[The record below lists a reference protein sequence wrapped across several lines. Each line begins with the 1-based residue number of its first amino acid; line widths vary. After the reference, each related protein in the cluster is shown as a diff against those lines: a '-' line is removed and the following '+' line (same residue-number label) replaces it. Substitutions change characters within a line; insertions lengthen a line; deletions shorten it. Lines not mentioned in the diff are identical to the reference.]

1 MTPTTKTMKEQT
13 LDEKLEH
20 ILLKLMIN
28 SETEYPDS
36 KAISEIKAAVLADVH
51 NVLSENLQI
60 QIAGYYNDP
69 SMTKESRNILI
80 KEYQDL
86 IAIFKARS
94 GS

>member
-1 MTPTTKTMKEQT
+1 MKEQT

-36 KAISEIKAAVLADVH
+36 KAISEIKAAVLESLPDEKPEIVGESLY
-51 NVLSENLQI
+51 NVGYNKALYHVKNNI
-60 QIAGYYNDP
+60 Q
-69 SMTKESRNILI
+69 
-80 KEYQDL
+80 
-86 IAIFKARS
+86 S

>member
-1 MTPTTKTMKEQT
+1 MSKK
-13 LDEKLEH
+13 LDQNLEDV
-20 ILLKLMIN
+20 LRNYVLNPKYNYL
-28 SETEYPDS
+28 D
-36 KAISEIKAAVLADVH
+36 AIDEIKAAVLADVH

-69 SMTKESRNILI
+69 SMSKESRNILI

-94 GS
+94 GT